1 MYTQHILNIL
11 AYLVLGSTADITSV
25 VMSILYIAGLWGI
38 FRKSG
43 IEGWKALIPC
53 VREAKLGCA
62 AGLEREGRVAAFVQG
77 IIILM
82 RILTEITEISLTNAV
97 QEPPDSVYNFML
109 FCDVV
114 ETLAALVLLI
124 YLIRIAQ
131 SLCEVY
137 GRKKAWLLLWI
148 PLEFIP
154 AMMWG
159 WMKKYQPQWKPEE
172 MHTDAAGFF
181 SGSKA
186 AVLGEGLTVNLE
198 ERTVTE
204 FFKKKYLLRD
214 IHMYIQPGHM
224 VLLLGGSGAG
234 KTTYLNAVNGY
245 EKANAEVV
253 LNGENLYKHYKQMQY
268 DIGFVPQLDLMRG
281 SDRC

>member
-11 AYLVLGSTADITSV
+11 VYLVLGSTADITSV

-82 RILTEITEISLTNAV
+82 RILTEITEISLINAV

-124 YLIRIAQ
+124 YLIRIVQ
-131 SLCEVY
+131 GLCEVY
-137 GRKKAWLLLWI
+137 GRKM
-148 PLEFIP
+148 PLP
-154 AMMWG
+154 
-159 WMKKYQPQWKPEE
+159 
-172 MHTDAAGFF
+172 
-181 SGSKA
+181 S
-186 AVLGEGLTVNLE
+186 
-198 ERTVTE
+198 
-204 FFKKKYLLRD
+204 
-214 IHMYIQPGHM
+214 
-224 VLLLGGSGAG
+224 
-234 KTTYLNAVNGY
+234 
-245 EKANAEVV
+245 
-253 LNGENLYKHYKQMQY
+253 
-268 DIGFVPQLDLMRG
+268 IGFPSSCCGFRLNSFLR
-281 SDRC
+281 